1 MIDKEL
7 FNVHG
12 FRGDYFEEYKG
23 YLFSVSLDLFGFRSV
38 MIVFPEGVDIN
49 KQYLIPKDEI
59 HYTKDEKDRF
69 DPNADFNIVAQQSWF
84 TKLIQDVFISNEGD
98 IYEVADNR
106 QGLLI
111 IGLGREYK
119 LSGGIVIMVRNNDI
133 EASYEK
139 YKDFYNSNPEV
150 IEQYDRFK
158 AYHNTLEKLVDAED
172 RESLSKM
179 LPKGTTDIV
188 YITNDTV
195 IELCHTFIDEI
206 VDHERLSNKYS
217 GILSKID
224 DTIKENKRRNK
235 K

>member
-7 FNVHG
+7 FNVNG
-12 FRGDYFEEYKG
+12 FIGDYFEEYKG
-23 YLFSVSLDLFGFRSV
+23 HLFSVSLDLFGFRSV

-49 KQYLIPKDEI
+49 KQYLIPKNEI
-59 HYTKDEKDRF
+59 HYTKDEKDRL
-69 DPNADFNIVAQQSWF
+69 DPNADVNIVAQPSWF
-84 TKLIQDVFISNEGD
+84 TELIQDVFISFECD
-98 IYEVADNR
+98 VYEVDDNR

-111 IGLGREYK
+111 IGIGREYK
-119 LSGGIVIMVRNNDI
+119 ISDGMVIMVRNHDI

-139 YKDFYNSNPEV
+139 YKDFCNSNPEV

-158 AYHNTLEKLVDAED
+158 AYHNKLEKLVDSED

-179 LPKGTTDIV
+179 LPKGTTDIIV
-188 YITNDTV
+188 ITNDTV